1 MCGVG
6 GIAYYVILYA
16 SIPYEIQNQK
26 ITDMNIEKYVSDL
39 SEFIRYKFGETGT
52 EKTYCGNV
60 KLFLYKH
67 QHIAQPKAITAKM
80 IIDYLL
86 AIPNLS
92 TRYSAHS
99 AIKFFYNFIQ
109 PHGESKKFKY
119 IPYPEK
125 VEYLPNAVTKEEF
138 IALMQVCKN
147 IKHQCIMMLAFDC
160 GLRVSEI
167 VNLKIANIRSDIMQ
181 VQVRQTKGR
190 KDRYVKLTGILLS
203 FLRNYFLEYKP
214 LEYLFYGQYG
224 KRTRYSVRS
233 CQELLE
239 TYRIKA
245 NIPRHIKFHEQRH
258 GYAMSLLE
266 NGTDLSKIQRN
277 LGHNSPKTTEIYA
290 RMNNKVIQQTESPLE
305 QIVRE
310 KDLLGINQQHLLT
323 A

>member
-1 MCGVG
+1 M
-6 GIAYYVILYA
+6 
-16 SIPYEIQNQK
+16 N
-26 ITDMNIEKYVSDL
+26 MNIERYVKDL

-92 TRYSAHS
+92 TRSSAHS
-99 AIKFFYNFIQ
+99 AIKFFYNFLH
-109 PHGESKKFKY
+109 PHGESDKFKF

-125 VEYLPNAVTKEEF
+125 VEYLPNAMTKDEF
-138 IALMQVCKN
+138 LAIIKVCDN
-147 IKHQCIMMLAFDC
+147 IKHKCIIILAFDC

-167 VNLKIANIRSDIMQ
+167 VNLKIKNIRSDLMQ
-181 VQVRQTKGR
+181 VQIRQSKGR
-190 KDRYVKLTGILLS
+190 KDRYVKLSYILLS
-203 FLRNYFLEYKP
+203 FLRMYVKEYKP
-214 LEYLFYGQYG
+214 IEYLFNGQG
-224 KRTRYSVRS
+224 TVSKYSIRS
-233 CQELLE
+233 CQELLN
-239 TYRIKA
+239 TQRIKA
-245 NIPRHIKFHEQRH
+245 GITRKIKFHEQRH

-266 NGTDLSKIQRN
+266 NGTDISKIQRN

-310 KDLLGINQQHLLT
+310 KALQGINHQQLLIK
-323 A
+323 